1 MLHRLTLAFLVFAS
15 RVVLVVAQRPSLK
28 ARRNVSACCP
38 NNGQWV
44 AAGRGSARRLFQPS
58 NFFIKRGTVLFVS
71 DYQATTVYVFNRGYG
86 LLGYISFLAAVIVV
100 FFASQACPTKKN
112 CVAFCRR
119 RRPDG
124 ICLPTFIF
132 FALPLD
138 VAQPAA
144 PINAAY
150 LAFMLIV
157 SIS

>member
-1 MLHRLTLAFLVFAS
+1 MCLLVVQTMASELLLGGGVHEDYFNRLTF
-15 RVVLVVAQRPSLK
+15 SLK
-28 ARRNVSACCP
+28 EAPFCLCP
-38 NNGQWV
+38 IT
-44 AAGRGSARRLFQPS
+44 RLPQS
-58 NFFIKRGTVLFVS
+58 
-71 DYQATTVYVFNRGYG
+71 VFNRGYG